1 MRWPGEAAGPWQG
14 WLAGPQRRWGLLCL
28 QGLPPRP
35 PTPAT
40 GRGWTDTRASST
52 HLCMGPRLRSQKPL
66 PTEAP
71 GRRPSAVTPLGQ
83 LGPATGPSPRL
94 KPRREER
101 AALMYT
107 AGRTPRPSSQ
117 TGGNTR
123 PDSTSDSVT
132 SGGASCRHGPGG
144 GAGRRRGA
152 GRPCTSIRTLVP
164 HTPVCHKPA
173 PCTLTSLPES
183 PGFNRARFTENGDQS
198 GGEGTAGQ
206 RETSMSSFGAPGTR
220 KPRVWNTPPL
230 STGRQPPVPAP
241 P

>member
-28 QGLPPRP
+28 QGLPARP

-40 GRGWTDTRASST
+40 GRGWTDARASST

-101 AALMYT
+101 AALMHT

-123 PDSTSDSVT
+123 PDSTPDSVT
-132 SGGASCRHGPGG
+132 SGGRAAGTAQ
-144 GAGRRRGA
+144 GAGRAA
-152 GRPCTSIRTLVP
+152 GGELEG
-164 HTPVCHKPA
+164 PA
-173 PCTLTSLPES
+173 PRSGHLSHTHLFATSQH
-183 PGFNRARFTENGDQS
+183 RAHSHPCPRALGSIAPVLQKTVTRV
-198 GGEGTAGQ
+198 GG
-206 RETSMSSFGAPGTR
+206 R
-220 KPRVWNTPPL
+220 
-230 STGRQPPVPAP
+230 GRQGRGRRA
-241 P
+241 

>member
-1 MRWPGEAAGPWQG
+1 MRRPGPGRGG
-14 WLAGPQRRWGLLCL
+14 WRGRSGGGACCVSKGS
-28 QGLPPRP
+28 PRDP

-52 HLCMGPRLRSQKPL
+52 HLCMGPRLGSQKPL

-94 KPRREER
+94 KPRREET
-101 AALMYT
+101 AALMHT

-132 SGGASCRHGPGG
+132 SGGRAAGTAQ
-144 GAGRRRGA
+144 GAGRAA
-152 GRPCTSIRTLVP
+152 GGEPEG
-164 HTPVCHKPA
+164 PA
-173 PCTLTSLPES
+173 PRSGHLSHTHLFATSQH
-183 PGFNRARFTENGDQS
+183 RAHSHPCPRALGSIAPVLQKTVTRV
-198 GGEGTAGQ
+198 GG
-206 RETSMSSFGAPGTR
+206 R
-220 KPRVWNTPPL
+220 
-230 STGRQPPVPAP
+230 GRQGRGRRA
-241 P
+241 